1 MAAQNEIGGRFTI
14 DIEDLKNGIAQ
25 ANRLMRLAD
34 SEFKAT
40 AAGLGNWAESAEG
53 LTAKQKQLNTAVDLQ
68 NSKIEALQKE
78 YRRVADAQ
86 GENSAAAQNLLI
98 RINNETAARNKNQA
112 ALDNVSEALKEME
125 ANAEDAGKAADDLA
139 DKEKKAADAA
149 DDAADSTESFGQRAA
164 AVAKGGVAALVTA
177 AAGLVT
183 SFLASA
189 EATREYRT
197 EMGKLDAAFTSAG
210 YSSSD
215 AAAAYNELYSII
227 GETDQSVEAAQQ
239 IALLANSAEDVA
251 KWAGLASGVVGK
263 FGDAL
268 QPEAFFESANE
279 TIKLG
284 EATGTYVQMLEGSGR
299 SVEEFNKGLAACR
312 TEAEKQAYMLQVTES
327 VLGATGAA
335 YEKNNADI
343 IAANDAQG
351 KLNESMANTGKL
363 AEPVMTLLKSKA
375 AEALDAVNNLFAGLG
390 DVTSGKISFAEYGSQ
405 VVDKIVQSITT
416 GAPKMAKAALQ
427 LLQNLAAGIQNNTSS
442 LITSALTMLETITE
456 KIRSG
461 APQFIKSGLQVIQNL
476 VKGIMDALPSM
487 ISKLPVIVS
496 NIAGV
501 INDNAPTILKSAVN
515 IVITIV
521 KGIISAIPTLVKNV
535 PKIIAAIVDVWL
547 AFNWAN
553 LGKSAITSLGNGIKG
568 LIGWIKGIGSSV
580 STNIVNAVKALP
592 GQLMKLGK
600 SAITDMGAAITGAK
614 GTITKAAKNI
624 YNAAW
629 NGIKGLPKKMLGI
642 GKDIV
647 KGLWNGISNMTS
659 WVIDKIEGFSGDIL
673 GGIKKFF
680 KIKSP
685 SKVMEDEVGKQLAL
699 GVAAGI
705 EKNTKYAKAS
715 AAELGEAILDSAT
728 KRLDQYK
735 TYNDMSLAAEKAYW
749 DEIRRQIKS
758 GTEARLQ
765 ADKNYIAA
773 KKSLNEQLAAA
784 EKEYTTNVAKSYE
797 DLKNS
802 ITSVIDAYQKEV
814 ESRADAIAGSMGL
827 FEAFNKET
835 DQTGRVLIHNLQ
847 SQVTAL
853 QEWVH
858 ALDDLENKGIDSDFV
873 QYLRELGVGS
883 AAQVDLLNEMT
894 EKELNEYVA
903 LWQQKNS
910 LAKEAATAEL
920 ANLQQDTID
929 QIGALVSET
938 ETAIKGYQD
947 VYNTALKDLGV
958 AVKDQ
963 VVKTDAV
970 LANTAATTILE
981 TAPTVGR
988 DMIDGIIAGLE
999 AQAGALYATISS
1011 IVSQAI
1017 AEAQA
1022 AAEIASPS
1030 KVMRDLIG
1038 KNLIRGAIVGIEA
1051 ESGNLY
1057 TTMRNVVDNTITAA
1071 RPGQVEA
1078 QAQGQQSGTVVYF
1091 TQNNTSPKALSAY
1104 EVHRQTKI
1112 AGRMILEG
1120 R

>member
-14 DIEDLKNGIAQ
+14 DIEDLKNGITQ

-34 SEFKAT
+34 SEFKAA
-40 AAGLGNWAESAEG
+40 AAGLGNWADSAEG

-68 NSKIEALQKE
+68 NAKIEALEKE
-78 YRRVADAQ
+78 YTRVAAAQ
-86 GENSAAAQNLLI
+86 GENSTAATSLRI
-98 RINNETAARNKNQA
+98 RINNETAAREKNRAELGKVSSALEELEQKTDDA
-112 ALDNVSEALKEME
+112 AD
-125 ANAEDAGKAADDLA
+125 AADDLA

-149 DDAADSTESFGQRAA
+149 DDAGDSAESFGQRAA
-164 AVAKGGVAALVTA
+164 SAAKGGVAALATA

-197 EMGKLDAAFTSAG
+197 EMGKLNAAFTSAG
-210 YSSSD
+210 QSTGT
-215 AAAAYNELYSII
+215 AAAAYDELYSII

-239 IALLANSAEDVA
+239 IALLANSAEDVT

-268 QPEAFFESANE
+268 QPEAFYESANE

-327 VLGATGAA
+327 VLGATGKA

-351 KLNESMANTGKL
+351 KLNESMAGTGKL
-363 AEPVMTLLKSKA
+363 AEPVMTLLKTKA
-375 AEALDAVNNLFAGLG
+375 ADALNAVNNLFAGLG
-390 DVTSGKISFAEYGSQ
+390 DVTSGKISFAEYGGQ
-405 VVDKIVQSITT
+405 VVDKIVQSVTS
-416 GAPKMAKAALQ
+416 GAPKMARAALQ

-442 LITSALTMLETITE
+442 LITSALTMLETITG
-456 KIRSG
+456 KIRAG
-461 APQFIKSGLQVIQNL
+461 APDFIKSGLEVIQNL
-476 VKGIMDALPSM
+476 VKGIMSALPDM

-501 INDNAPTILKSAVN
+501 INDNAPTILKAAVN
-515 IVITIV
+515 IIVTIV

-535 PKIIAAIVDVWL
+535 PKIISAIVDVWL
-547 AFNWAN
+547 AFNWMN
-553 LGKSAITSLGNGIKG
+553 LGRSAITSLGNGIKG
-568 LIGWIKGIGSSV
+568 LIGWVKGIGTSV

-600 SAITDMGAAITGAK
+600 SAITNMGSAISGAK
-614 GTITKAAKNI
+614 STISSAAKKI
-624 YNAAW
+624 FNAAVD
-629 NGIKGLPKKMLGI
+629 GIKGLPKKMLGI

-647 KGLWNGISNMTS
+647 KGLWDGISDMTS

-685 SKVMEDEVGKQLAL
+685 SRVMEDEVGKQLAL
-699 GVAAGI
+699 GVAVGI
-705 EKNTKYAKAS
+705 EKNAKYAKAS
-715 AAELGEAILDSAT
+715 AAELGQAILDSAT
-728 KRLDQYK
+728 KRLDRHK

-749 DEIRRQIKS
+749 DEIRKQIKS
-758 GTEARLQ
+758 GTDARLE
-765 ADKNYIAA
+765 ADKKYIAA
-773 KKSLNEQLAAA
+773 RNSLNEQMAAA
-784 EKEYTTNVAKSYE
+784 EKEYTANISKSYE
-797 DLKNS
+797 DLKAN
-802 ITSVIDAYQKEV
+802 ITSVIEAYQKEV
-814 ESRADAIAGSMGL
+814 QSRADAIAGSMSL
-827 FEAFNKET
+827 FDAFEKKTE
-835 DQTGRVLIHNLQ
+835 QTGQQLITNLQ

-853 QEWVH
+853 QQWIT
-858 ALDDLENKGIDSDFV
+858 ALDELENKGIDSAFV
-873 QYLRELGVGS
+873 QHLRELGTGS
-883 AAQVDLLNEMT
+883 AAQVDLLNNMT
-894 EKELNEYVA
+894 EEQLNEYVA

-910 LAKEAATAEL
+910 LAKDAATAEL
-920 ANLQQDTID
+920 ESLQQETINK
-929 QIGALVSET
+929 IGTLVSET

-947 VYNTALKDLGV
+947 VYNEALKKLGV
-958 AVKDQ
+958 KVKEQ
-963 VVKTDAV
+963 VVKTDKV
-970 LANTAATTILE
+970 LADTAATTILQ

-988 DMIDGIIAGLE
+988 DMVNGIIAGLD
-999 AQAGALYATISS
+999 AQSGALYARISS
-1011 IVSQAI
+1011 IMYQAI
-1017 AEAQA
+1017 AAAQA

-1057 TTMRNVVDNTITAA
+1057 TTMRNVVDNTIAA
-1071 RPGQVEA
+1071 AHPGQVA
-1078 QAQGQQSGTVVYF
+1078 TQTQAPAGTVVYF
-1091 TQNNTSPKALSAY
+1091 TQNNTSPKALNPY
-1104 EVHRQTKI
+1104 EVYRQTKI
-1112 AGRMILEG
+1112 ANRMILEG